1 MALPVLQTNNV
12 VFTLPSRVK
21 FLAEALEPVAKNLR
35 QSIGCKVRQSG
46 HEFVTVESVSRH
58 MGVIA
63 QALTHL
69 QPRLSDLIGHP
80 IEDERVGMAEAY
92 LAAGRLEQVLSEFV
106 DGYHEV
112 KASHAGPETSEARSL
127 LLGVYRHHIRRLC
140 EWLEE
145 LILVISD
152 PLAATERRGIPM
164 TDNVNLTVVLNFTT
178 PPEMAKLNDLAKRLQ
193 VASGQ
198 ESESMLEARTEP
210 ALEYR
215 QASSSNPGILGT
227 IGALA
232 FGVGITNAVLGRHRG

>member
-1 MALPVLQTNNV
+1 MASPVLQTKNV
-12 VFTLPSRVK
+12 TFTLPLRVK

-35 QSIGCKVRQSG
+35 KSIGCKVRQSG
-46 HEFVTVESVSRH
+46 HAFVTVEAVSRH

-69 QPRLSDLIGHP
+69 QPRLSDLIGPP
-80 IEDERVGMAEAY
+80 IEDEKAGMAEAY
-92 LAAGRLEQVLSEFV
+92 RAAGRLEQVLSEFV

-112 KASHAGPETSEARSL
+112 KASHTGLETSEARAL

-145 LILVISD
+145 LILVITD
-152 PLAATERRGIPM
+152 PLAANERRGIPM

-193 VASGQ
+193 VAPGP
-198 ESESMLEARTEP
+198 ELEPMLEARTEP

>member
-35 QSIGCKVRQSG
+35 KSIGCKVKKSG
-46 HEFVTVESVSRH
+46 HAFATLSDLSQH
-58 MGVIA
+58 MGVIS

-69 QPRLSDLIGHP
+69 QARLSDLIGRP
-80 IEDERVGMAEAY
+80 IEDERESMADAY
-92 LAAGRLEQVLSEFV
+92 RAAGRLEQVLSEFV

-112 KASHAGPETSEARSL
+112 KASHSGPETSEARAL
-127 LLGVYRHHIRRLC
+127 LIGVYRHHIRGLC

-145 LILVISD
+145 LILVITD

-164 TDNVNLTVVLNFTT
+164 TGIVNLTVVLNFTT

-193 VASGQ
+193 IAPGP
-198 ESESMLEARTEP
+198 ELEPLPEARTDP
-210 ALEYR
+210 ALDYR
-215 QASSSNPGILGT
+215 QPANSKPGILGT

-232 FGVGITNAVLGRHRG
+232 FGMGVTKAVLGRHHG